1 MNVND
6 ALMVPEIL
14 KDDTSQ
20 CLVKEYDASSWFGAT
35 EATGRMAINLEPA
48 GAVNVVAVK
57 SIKAGV
63 YTPVVPNGYVKDPFP
78 LKYFLTRPVL
88 FARIMLVDAGVPVTV
103 VDAPRSRLLVP
114 MERSPPF
121 RINVWLMVMSPEA
134 DFVCPVP
141 AMLRI

>member
-1 MNVND
+1 
-6 ALMVPEIL
+6 
-14 KDDTSQ
+14 
-20 CLVKEYDASSWFGAT
+20 
-35 EATGRMAINLEPA
+35 MAINLEPA

-57 SIKAGV
+57 LIKAGV
-63 YTPVVPNGYVKDPFP
+63 YAPVVPNGYVNEPFAS
-78 LKYFLTRPVL
+78 KYLRTRPVL

-114 MERSPPF
+114 MERRPPPRF
-121 RINVWLMVMSPEA
+121 NVWLMVMSPDV